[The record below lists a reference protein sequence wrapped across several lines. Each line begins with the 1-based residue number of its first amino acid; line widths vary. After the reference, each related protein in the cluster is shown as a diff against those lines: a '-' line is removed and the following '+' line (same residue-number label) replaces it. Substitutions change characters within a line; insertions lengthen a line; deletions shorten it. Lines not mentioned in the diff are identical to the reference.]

1 MSKTIEIRL
10 YQFSE
15 LTESAKETAINN
27 ARQWVGETQNEI
39 DSDSYEFAKEE
50 MERVLGIKLEIGRYG
65 YHKWEFTDERWEDV
79 CEDSKYLIRYLN
91 WVMDKVDNFKSYW
104 SPFKYSKGNP
114 PKATSRKS
122 RILHNGYDNSLT
134 GDWTDYA
141 FGKMMGEAYD
151 WVRNHKTI
159 DQFVCTLVN
168 KFHDEWDEDMEFGY
182 SDDNVRDILE
192 MNEDTE
198 WYLEDGRKFD
208 GTFAI

>member
-15 LTESAKETAINN
+15 LTESAQETAINN

-39 DSDSYEFAKEE
+39 DSDSYECTKDE

-91 WVMDKVDNFKSYW
+91 WVMDKVDNHKNYHLDRGGW
-104 SPFKYSKGNP
+104 RP
-114 PKATSRKS
+114 RKS
-122 RILHNGYDNSLT
+122 HIIRTAYDCCLT
-134 GDWTDYA
+134 GDWTNGAMD
-141 FGKMMGEAYD
+141 KWLNNAYEF
-151 WVRNHKTI
+151 VRDHETI
-159 DQFVCTLVN
+159 DEFVCSLVN
-168 KFHDEWDEDMEFGY
+168 KFHDDWDKDMEFGF
-182 SDDNVRDILE
+182 SDENVRDILE

-198 WYLEDGRKFD
+198 WYLEDGRKYD
-208 GTFAI
+208 GTFGI